1 MIYIAFGEEGR
12 KDIQKPWIIQMRR
25 RERIPLRLRRRFC
38 RDKTPLVFAS
48 AFIVSFVLM
57 PPSLSSSISYH
68 PCLSAFLAAKSISL
82 HMVYSIHLSPRI
94 RVPAWKE
101 IKGRTYALNSIL
113 CLLIHFTPSSPGVSI
128 KSRSIHCGRCRGCK
142 KREKFCSEDWGWDLF
157 LPILTALMKLKGE
170 ARDLRPQSIIW
181 TCACFWIVVNHFS
194 LRSRHTPHM
203 YKPEN
208 YSRIV
213 SLSMYQYSLDMI
225 KW

>member
-157 LPILTALMKLKGE
+157 SANPHRFDEAERGSSRLTSSINYL
-170 ARDLRPQSIIW
+170 DLRLLLNRRESFFFEKPAYSTYVQTRKLFSNCLIIYVP
-181 TCACFWIVVNHFS
+181 IQ
-194 LRSRHTPHM
+194 SRH
-203 YKPEN
+203 
-208 YSRIV
+208 
-213 SLSMYQYSLDMI
+213 D
-225 KW
+225 